1 MEQLKA
7 MKECLTAQV
16 QAQMGNLQNVD
27 TKELGEAM
35 DMIKDL
41 SEAIYYCTIT
51 KAMEE
56 QGSDEQ
62 YAPRNYYTE
71 LYYDPA
77 RHDDY
82 YYRDMDR
89 GNYGRMYY
97 SSNSGYSSGSNSN
110 GSSSSRGGSS
120 SGGSSS
126 MRNYSEREFPTDWRD
141 SREGRS
147 PMSRKMYMESK
158 EMQNDKL
165 VQMKNLE
172 NYMQELSQDVT
183 EMIKDATPE
192 EQKMLHQKLTAL
204 ASKVEKINA

>member
-1 MEQLKA
+1 MEQLKS

-56 QGSDEQ
+56 QGSAEQ

-77 RHDDY
+77 RRDDY
-82 YYRDMDR
+82 YYRDMDK

-97 SSNSGYSSGSNSN
+97 SSNSGSSSGSNSN
-110 GSSSSRGGSS
+110 GSSGPRGGSN
-120 SGGSSS
+120 SGGSYS
-126 MRNYSEREFPTDWRD
+126 MRNYSEREFPMDWRD

-158 EMQNDKL
+158 EMQNDKHT
-165 VQMKNLE
+165 QMKNLE
-172 NYMQELSQDVT
+172 KYMQELSQDIT
-183 EMIKDATPE
+183 EMITDATPE
-192 EQKMLHQKLTAL
+192 EQKILYQKLTAL
-204 ASKVEKINA
+204 ASKVEQINA